1 MREQKT
7 GKNLLPALI
16 GVTSFAAVAVWQF
29 YVFVTFKDE
38 AGLVDVQGG
47 RLHLWVAVGLG
58 LIACIA
64 AFLILSVLLRHD
76 RSDEMHITSQ
86 PS

>member
-7 GKNLLPALI
+7 RKNLLPALI
-16 GVTSFAAVAVWQF
+16 GVISLAGAVWQF

-38 AGLVDVQGG
+38 TGLVDVQGG

-64 AFLILSVLLRHD
+64 AFLIISVLVRHD

>member
-1 MREQKT
+1 MREQKNR
-7 GKNLLPALI
+7 KNLLPALI
-16 GVTSFAAVAVWQF
+16 GVISLAAVAVWQF
-29 YVFVTFKDE
+29 YAFVIFKDE
-38 AGLVDVQGG
+38 MGLGDVQGG

-64 AFLILSVLLRHD
+64 TFLILSVLVRHD

>member
-7 GKNLLPALI
+7 RKNLVTALI
-16 GVTSFAAVAVWQF
+16 GVISLAAVAVWQF
-29 YVFVTFKDE
+29 YVFVTFKD
-38 AGLVDVQGG
+38 ATGFADGQGG
-47 RLHLWVAVGLG
+47 RLHLWVAVGFG

-64 AFLILSVLLRHD
+64 AFLILSVLVRHD

>member
-7 GKNLLPALI
+7 RKNLLPALM
-16 GVTSFAAVAVWQF
+16 GVISLAAIAVWQF

-38 AGLVDVQGG
+38 TGLVDVQGG
-47 RLHLWVAVGLG
+47 RLHLWAAIGLG

-64 AFLILSVLLRHD
+64 TFLILSVLVRHD

>member
-1 MREQKT
+1 MHEQKT
-7 GKNLLPALI
+7 RKNLLPALI
-16 GVTSFAAVAVWQF
+16 GVISLTAVAVWQF

-38 AGLVDVQGG
+38 TGLVDVLGG
-47 RLHLWVAVGLG
+47 RLHLWVAIGLG

-64 AFLILSVLLRHD
+64 AFFILSVFLTHD

>member
-7 GKNLLPALI
+7 RKNLLPAVI
-16 GVTSFAAVAVWQF
+16 GVISLAGVAIWQF

-38 AGLVDVQGG
+38 TGLVDVQGG
-47 RLHLWVAVGLG
+47 RLHLWVAVGLA

-64 AFLILSVLLRHD
+64 AFFILSVLLSSD
-76 RSDEMHITSQ
+76 RSEEMHITSQ

>member
-1 MREQKT
+1 MREEKT
-7 GKNLLPALI
+7 RKNLLPALI
-16 GVTSFAAVAVWQF
+16 GVISLVAVAVWQF

-38 AGLVDVQGG
+38 TGLVDVQGG

-58 LIACIA
+58 LLACIA
-64 AFLILSVLLRHD
+64 AFLILSVFLRHD

>member
-7 GKNLLPALI
+7 RKNLVSALI
-16 GVTSFAAVAVWQF
+16 GVMSLAAIAVWQF

-38 AGLVDVQGG
+38 TGLVDVQGG
-47 RLHLWVAVGLG
+47 RLHLWVAIGLG
-58 LIACIA
+58 LLACIA
-64 AFLILSVLLRHD
+64 AFLILSVFVRHD
-76 RSDEMHITSQ
+76 SSDEMHITSQ

>member
-1 MREQKT
+1 MREQRARKS
-7 GKNLLPALI
+7 LLPALI
-16 GVTSFAAVAVWQF
+16 AVISLAAVAVWQF
-29 YVFVTFKDE
+29 YAFVTFKDE
-38 AGLVDVQGG
+38 TGLVDVQGG

-64 AFLILSVLLRHD
+64 TFLILSVLVRHD

>member
-7 GKNLLPALI
+7 RKNLVPALI
-16 GVTSFAAVAVWQF
+16 GVISLAAVAVWQF
-29 YVFVTFKDE
+29 YVFVTFQD
-38 AGLVDVQGG
+38 ATGLVDVHAG
-47 RLHLWVAVGLG
+47 RLHLWVAIGLG

-64 AFLILSVLLRHD
+64 AFLILSVLVRHD
-76 RSDEMHITSQ
+76 QSDEMHITSQ

>member
-1 MREQKT
+1 MREQKNR
-7 GKNLLPALI
+7 KNLLSALI
-16 GVTSFAAVAVWQF
+16 GVMSLAAVAVWQF

-38 AGLVDVQGG
+38 TGLVDVQGG

-58 LIACIA
+58 LIACIV
-64 AFLILSVLLRHD
+64 AFLILSVFLRHD
-76 RSDEMHITSQ
+76 SSDEMHITSQ